1 MDEISYKIDLS
12 IVIINYNS
20 YDLSKE
26 TLETLIF
33 NTNEIIYE
41 IIIVD
46 NNSTDGSLEKLQNEF
61 QELIFIKNAE
71 NLGFAKANNI
81 GMKIAKGKY
90 LLFLNNDIIFL
101 ENSLKQLIDFLESK
115 KNDSI
120 LVAPQLLNSD
130 YSVQMSTYS
139 FQTLWLTFT
148 TNCFLYLLFPKSKY
162 FNKYYFFNQQNWEIS
177 EVDTI
182 TGAFILGK
190 RNEILKLSGFDED
203 FFFYGEDNDLCYRFR
218 KKGGK
223 VVYFPKTKIIHLKG
237 GSTKGNSW
245 FVSKNRTIALYKLFE
260 KHFKSPKREVAI
272 IITYLGNLIRLF
284 IAIILYMLKK
294 SDKVTTQNY
303 LKTLKINPFKP

>member
-1 MDEISYKIDLS
+1 MDEISNKIDLS
-12 IVIINYNS
+12 IIIINFNS
-20 YDLSKE
+20 FELCKQTIE
-26 TLETLIF
+26 TLYFHTKDVCF
-33 NTNEIIYE
+33 E

-46 NNSTDGSLEKLQNEF
+46 NNSVDDSFEKLKVQFPN
-61 QELIFIKNAE
+61 LLYIKNNE

-115 KNDSI
+115 QNQSI
-120 LVAPQLLNSD
+120 LIAPQLLNID
-130 YSVQMSTYS
+130 YSVQMSIYS

-148 TNCFLYLLFPKSKY
+148 TNFFLYLLFPKSKY
-162 FNKYYFFNQQNWEIS
+162 FNKYYFFNKQKWEIA

-190 RNEILKLSGFDED
+190 KDEIQKLNGFDED

-218 KKGGK
+218 KNGGK

-245 FVSKNRTIALYKLFE
+245 FVSKNRTIAMYKLFE
-260 KHFKSPKREVAI
+260 KHFNSPKREVAI
-272 IITYLGNLIRLF
+272 IITYLGNIIRLF
-284 IAIILYMLKK
+284 ISFIFEFINKGE
-294 SDKVTTQNY
+294 KVTTQNY
-303 LKTLKINPFKP
+303 FKTLKINPFKP